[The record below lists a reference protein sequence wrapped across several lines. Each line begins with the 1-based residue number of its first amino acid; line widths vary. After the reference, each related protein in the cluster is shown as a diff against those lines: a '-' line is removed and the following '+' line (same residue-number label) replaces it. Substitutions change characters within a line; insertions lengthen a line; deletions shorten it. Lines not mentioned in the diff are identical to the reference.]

1 MTTKELIGK
10 VIIQENIDTVDE
22 NKIPKTFVINVPD
35 PFESYYSRFTD
46 INKPISIIFV
56 TKAQNSF
63 EKILRATK
71 RINEKNNLELN
82 GAKCEVAIGSRKL
95 HGVRIKGINRYT
107 EIGTIQQ
114 YYQDAGF
121 EFAKSEKFNDT
132 DALIRINR
140 FFNLDELEKGIYQ
153 SHEEKDVF
161 YLEIPDFMTWEE
173 FRTYTFEVKN
183 NVSDKSYD
191 IAKGIFYTNGGIT
204 EMLRIVKPKAT
215 IEFLKEI
222 QRKYVEKINL

>member
-35 PFESYYSRFTD
+35 PYESYYSRFTD

-56 TKAQNSF
+56 TKALNSF

-71 RINEKNNLELN
+71 RINEKYNLQLN
-82 GAKCEVAIGSRKL
+82 GAKCEVSIDTRKL
-95 HGVRIKGINRYT
+95 HGIRIKGIDRYT

-121 EFAKSEKFNDT
+121 EFAKSEKFIDT
-132 DALIRINR
+132 DVLIRINK
-140 FFNLDELEKGIYQ
+140 FFNISELEKGIHQ
-153 SHEEKDVF
+153 SNDEADVF
-161 YLEIPDFMTWEE
+161 YLEIPEFISWED
-173 FRTYTFEVKN
+173 FRTYTFEIKN
-183 NVSDKSYD
+183 NVSDKNYD
-191 IAKGIFYTNGGIT
+191 IAKGIFYKNGGII

-215 IEFLKEI
+215 LDFLRLI
-222 QRKYVEKINL
+222 QQKYIDKI

>member
-1 MTTKELIGK
+1 MATKELIGK

-35 PFESYYSRFTD
+35 PYESYYSRFTD

-71 RINEKNNLELN
+71 RINEKFNLQLN
-82 GAKCEVAIGSRKL
+82 GAKCEVSLDSRKL
-95 HGVRIKGINRYT
+95 HGIRIKGIDRYT
-107 EIGTIQQ
+107 EIGRIQQ

-121 EFAKSEKFNDT
+121 EFAKSEKFTDT
-132 DALIRINR
+132 DVLIRINK
-140 FFNLDELEKGIYQ
+140 FFNIDELEKGIHKSQ
-153 SHEEKDVF
+153 DEADVF
-161 YLEIPDFMTWEE
+161 YLEIPDFMNWDE
-173 FRTYTFEVKN
+173 FRTYTFEIKN
-183 NVSDKSYD
+183 NVSDKNYD
-191 IAKGIFYTNGGIT
+191 IAKGIFYKNGGII

-215 IEFLKEI
+215 IEFLKLI
-222 QRKYVEKINL
+222 QQKYIDKI